1 MIAQRASSNLFG
13 WLLALAVSACT
24 TAAPNP
30 EPKHSLLPQ
39 PTNALPRPDATVAPS
54 KRVSDRFAVAAENA
68 SAVAVAREVL
78 EEGGSAADAAIAGA
92 LVGCA
97 AHASSCGLGGGGAA
111 LVWSPT
117 LKATFV
123 DFREVAPHGI
133 RPSDYTSKNPS
144 AKKRGV
150 MTGVPGLVAGLA
162 ELHRLAGTLPW
173 SKVIEKAAH
182 AVEVGLPL
190 SAYMA
195 QALVANADWLAKEE
209 RASILGPADARDRIG
224 ETQKNPALVATLRAI
239 ATGGKDAFYSGAIA
253 SDVVDTASAAQSRLV
268 LSDLTKYRAI
278 VREPL
283 AVDWEGSKILTAPPP
298 SGSGLIV
305 AEMFGMFSRADLRQL
320 ELRSGNFVHALAE
333 AFRSSYQDRTLVVGD
348 PEFFRPDA
356 FMSAL
361 DPSRLKARRAAIKPD
376 ATTMP
381 KIPSIAE
388 SGTFQIITADAQGS
402 VVTLTA
408 SLTNMFGARLV
419 TKGGYALNDAL
430 SDFTIDEYGQHA
442 ITRGPNAAKGS
453 ARPASN
459 LAPTLVLGKDGTP
472 IVALGGTGGLRGGT
486 GVVQVL
492 MAHLAFDE
500 PLPDAVSKPRF
511 HVSSGGLLNLD
522 SALEDLASDLSKR
535 GEVVDAKDRGFG
547 AVTALGIRLDAGLR
561 VLEPVFDP
569 RRGGA
574 VTIGHGEP
582 VTNSAAHP

>member
-1 MIAQRASSNLFG
+1 M
-13 WLLALAVSACT
+13 
-24 TAAPNP
+24 
-30 EPKHSLLPQ
+30 Q
-39 PTNALPRPDATVAPS
+39 PTNALPRPDASVAPAQ
-54 KRVSDRFAVAAENA
+54 RLSDRFAVAAENA

-78 EEGGSAADAAIAGA
+78 EEGGSAADAAIAGV

-111 LVWSPT
+111 LLWSPK
-117 LKATFV
+117 LKATFL

-133 RPSDYTSKNPS
+133 RPSDYTTKNPS
-144 AKKRGV
+144 PKKRGV
-150 MTGVPGLVAGLA
+150 MVGVPGLVAGLA
-162 ELHRLAGTLPW
+162 ELHRIAGTLPW
-173 SKVIEKAAH
+173 AKVVEKAAH

-195 QALVANADWLAKEE
+195 QALVANADWLAKDE

-224 ETQKNPALVATLRAI
+224 ETQRNPALVATLRAI
-239 ATGGKDAFYSGAIA
+239 AKGGQDAFYAGSIA
-253 SDVVDTASAAQSRLV
+253 SDVVDTAGGAQSRMV
-268 LSDLTKYRAI
+268 LADLTKYKAI
-278 VREPL
+278 LREPL
-283 AVDWEGSKILTAPPP
+283 SVDWEGSRILTAPPP

-305 AEMFGMFSRADLRQL
+305 AEMFGMFGRADLRQL
-320 ELRSGNFVHALAE
+320 ELRSAKFVHALAE
-333 AFRSSYQDRTLVVGD
+333 AFRGSYGDRSLVVGD

-361 DPSRLKARRAAIKPD
+361 DPAKLKARRAAIKPD
-376 ATTMP
+376 VTTMP

-388 SGTFQIITADAQGS
+388 SGTFQIVTADAQGL

-408 SLTNMFGARLV
+408 SLTNMFGAKLV
-419 TKGGYALNDAL
+419 AKGGFALNDAL
-430 SDFTIDEYGQHA
+430 SDFAIDEYGQHA

-459 LAPTLVLGKDGTP
+459 LAPTLVLGEDGAP
-472 IVALGGTGGLRGGT
+472 VVALGGTGGLRGGT
-486 GVVQVL
+486 GIVQVL

-500 PLPDAVSKPRF
+500 PLPDAVSRPRF

-522 SALEDLASDLSKR
+522 SALEDLRADLVSR

-547 AVTALGIRLDAGLR
+547 AVTALGFRVDAGIR

-582 VTNSAAHP
+582 VTNSTARP